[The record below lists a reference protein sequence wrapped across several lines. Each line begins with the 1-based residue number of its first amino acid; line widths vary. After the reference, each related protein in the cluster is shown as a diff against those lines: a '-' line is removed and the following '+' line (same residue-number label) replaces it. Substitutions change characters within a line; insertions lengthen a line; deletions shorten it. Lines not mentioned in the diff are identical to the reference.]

1 MSDEVKV
8 EVRDKRRIKSAYDTF
23 DETLDAEPARI
34 GTAGKPPGVNDANE
48 AKLKEFMAAYMEK
61 MAEMDRVRKRL
72 EADAEDRAKRKFGAL
87 VADLLPILDDMDRAI
102 AHADGVGADDSFVTG
117 LRKLRDGFF
126 STLSARGLSAIN
138 CADQPFDPEM
148 AQAVAVTAVENESS
162 DNMVVEQYAPG
173 YVYEGQVLRHA
184 VVRVGRKD

>member
-8 EVRDKRRIKSAYDTF
+8 EVRDKRRIKSADDVF
-23 DETLDAEPARI
+23 DEALDVEPPR
-34 GTAGKPPGVNDANE
+34 AGAADASE
-48 AKLKEFMAAYMEK
+48 TKLREFMAAYMEK

-72 EADAEDRAKRKFGAL
+72 EADADDRAKRKFGAL

-102 AHADGVGADDSFVTG
+102 THADGAGADDSLLTG

-126 STLSARGLSAIN
+126 FTLSSRGLEVKN
-138 CADQPFDPEM
+138 FKGQPFDPEL
-148 AQAVAVTAVENESS
+148 AQAVAVTSVENEAS

-173 YVYEGQVLRHA
+173 YVYEGRVLRHA
-184 VVRVGRKD
+184 IVRVARKD

>member
-8 EVRDKRRIKSAYDTF
+8 EVRDKRRIKSADDTF
-23 DETLDAEPARI
+23 DEALDAELARI
-34 GTAGKPPGVNDANE
+34 GTAGKPSGAGDANE
-48 AKLKEFMAAYMEK
+48 AKLKEFMAEYMEK

-102 AHADGVGADDSFVTG
+102 THAGGAGADDSLVTG

-126 STLSARGLSAIN
+126 STLSVRGLEVKN
-138 CADQPFDPEM
+138 FMGQPFDPEM
-148 AQAVAVTAVENESS
+148 AQAVAVTAVEDESS
-162 DNMVVEQYAPG
+162 DNLVVEQYAPG

-184 VVRVGRKD
+184 IVRVGRKD